1 MRKLKAVKAS
11 FLLAIMLF
19 GMCVAFTTAP
29 ASAQG
34 ILQGNV
40 VLNYD
45 SSMVDETIR
54 PETDTRVIQV
64 SVNHYVSGLGSK
76 LLIPFYQ
83 DRSTVPIELSI
94 TSQLPDW
101 MDVGISPG
109 VVYQQLSSV
118 SGEHPP
124 QITYL
129 TISLSQNAPA
139 FLSRTIEITATSQY
153 TPPVR
158 SAINKISIP
167 VKSGYYSNFNYEI
180 PPFKEIG
187 ASETVEFPIKVT
199 GYANAMSKL
208 TFEVLDQPEGWSTG
222 IDPELTLGTSAL
234 GQNSTATQIFTVQA
248 PVTFGYHND
257 VKQFRVRVS
266 TFAAGHAAELGYD
279 NTTILQFTVRARGFS
294 TPGFELPF
302 VMLALMAV
310 IIIYRKRSKK

>member
-11 FLLAIMLF
+11 FLLAIFLF

-40 VLNYD
+40 VLTYD
-45 SSMVDETIR
+45 SSQVGETIR
-54 PETDTRVIQV
+54 PETDTRVIEV

-101 MDVGISPG
+101 MDAGISPG

-118 SGEHPP
+118 SGEHPS
-124 QITYL
+124 QIAYL
-129 TISLSQNAPA
+129 TISLSPNAPA

-158 SAINKISIP
+158 SAVNKISIP
-167 VKSGYYSNFNYEI
+167 VKSGYYSNFNYEV

-187 ASETVEFPIKVT
+187 AGETVEFAIEVT
-199 GYANAMSKL
+199 GFANALAKL
-208 TFEVLDQPEGWSTG
+208 TFEVLDQPEGWSTA
-222 IDPELTLGTSAL
+222 IDPELTLGSSAL
-234 GQNSTATQIFTVQA
+234 DQKANATHIFTVQS
-248 PVTFGYHND
+248 PLTFGYHNE
-257 VKQFRVRVS
+257 VEKFRVRVS
-266 TFAAGHAAELGYD
+266 TFAAGHPELGAD
-279 NTTILQFTVRARGFS
+279 NSTILQFTVRARGFS

-302 VMLALMAV
+302 IMLALMAV